1 MEMQEKSGVS
11 SMYIHFDPLIC
22 DYRDNLRGKI
32 FLKTF
37 NHLNLT
43 GARSNSWGKK
53 KERKKKSRL
62 KIQVDTD

>member
-1 MEMQEKSGVS
+1 MEMQEKCDKR
-11 SMYIHFDPLIC
+11 SMCIHFDPLIC

-32 FLKTF
+32 FLTTF

-53 KERKKKSRL
+53 KEREKK
-62 KIQVDTD
+62 I